1 MLIRQCIGWDP
12 PKILEN
18 LWFRQIFG
26 STINT
31 FPWRIKSKSKC
42 EAMSSELGQQFRI
55 KNKVAVTLNFEL
67 IAAFLFI
74 PYV

>member
-1 MLIRQCIGWDP
+1 MYWV
-12 PKILEN
+12 
-18 LWFRQIFG
+18 G
-26 STINT
+26 STKDSRKSLVPPNIWFHNNNT
-31 FPWRIKSKSKC
+31 FPWRIKAKSKC

-55 KNKVAVTLNFEL
+55 KNKVAVTLNFKL